1 LAPVPFNV
9 TDVPAHTEVDG
20 EAVAPTVGKG
30 LTVIVIVL
38 VLLQPFDPVPVTVY
52 VVVEEGMNETPFV
65 TPPVQ
70 LYEFA
75 PVPFKVTD
83 VPAHTVEDGVTV
95 EPTDGN
101 ELTVIEI
108 VLVLVQPFAE
118 VPVTVYTEVENGKN
132 ETPFVTP
139 PDQL

>member
-1 LAPVPFNV
+1 LAPVPFKV
-9 TDVPAHTEVDG
+9 TDVPAHTDVDG
-20 EAVAPTVGKG
+20 EAVAPIVGSG
-30 LTVIVIVL
+30 LTVIVTVL
-38 VLLQPFDPVPVTVY
+38 VLLQPLDPVPVTVY
-52 VVVEEGMNETPFV
+52 VVVEEGINETPLV

-83 VPAHTVEDGVTV
+83 VPAHTVEDGDTV
-95 EPTDGN
+95 VPTVGN
-101 ELTVIEI
+101 ELTVIVM
-108 VLVLVQPFAE
+108 VLVLLQPLDP